1 MNTSSRYVAS
11 AIAALAVAFTLP
23 AAAAVSSFKATLS
36 NLGEPVPTSPAT
48 GSALVLLDDA
58 ALTIDVMV
66 SFADLTAA
74 ATAGHIHCCTAS
86 AGTGSVGVAQGF
98 TGFTGFPSATS
109 GTYARLF
116 TFDAATFASLAT
128 GIAAGKAYVNLHS
141 SVHPGGEIRGF
152 LSPAEA
158 IPEPQTYAM
167 LLAGLAVVGA
177 AVRRRSQ
184 SV

>member
-1 MNTSSRYVAS
+1 MNTSSRLAAG
-11 AIAALAVAFTLP
+11 AIAAAAVAFTFP
-23 AAAAVSSFKATLS
+23 AAATVSSFKATLS
-36 NLGEPVPTSPAT
+36 SLGEPVPTSPAT
-48 GSALVLLDDA
+48 GSAFVVLDDA

-66 SFADLTAA
+66 SFANLTAN

-86 AGTGSVGVAQGF
+86 AGIGSVGVARGL
-98 TGFTGFPSATS
+98 TDFPSATS
-109 GTYARLF
+109 GTYTHLF
-116 TFDAATFASLAT
+116 TLDAATFASLAT
-128 GIAAGKAYVNLHS
+128 GIAAGKAYINLHS

>member
-1 MNTSSRYVAS
+1 MNTSSRYVAG

-23 AAAAVSSFKATLS
+23 AAAAASSFKATLS
-36 NLGEPVPTSPAT
+36 NLGEPSPTSPAT
-48 GSALVLLDDA
+48 GSALVVLDDA

-66 SFADLTAA
+66 SFANLTAA
-74 ATAGHIHCCTAS
+74 ATAGHIHCCTAN
-86 AGTGSVGVAQGF
+86 AGTGSVGVAQA
-98 TGFTGFPSATS
+98 FTGFPSATS
-109 GTYARLF
+109 GTYAHLF
-116 TFDAATFASLAT
+116 TLDAATFASLAT

-141 SVHPGGEIRGF
+141 SAHPGGEIRGF
-152 LSPAEA
+152 LSPAAA